1 MEMGIPVAEIVAG
14 LKERNCI
21 FFLGPGLVLDKEGGL
36 LQSGLIDYFKEKQL
50 EIEEDLD
57 NLYSCKKQAKA
68 RAQVYIKE
76 YYRDNGQLN
85 EMLKQLAR
93 IPCHLYISIN
103 PDLFMK
109 QALED
114 YGVEHEFEYYV
125 KDQPPAEVTNPSA
138 QNPLLYNLFGS
149 IDNQQS
155 LVFSYEDLIQY
166 LFSIIRDFKLPQNLR
181 SNLEHSLYF
190 IFLGFDFEKWYLK
203 LLLKLFL
210 LDETKLPIAAES
222 GTGTQGKL
230 RTFYVGHY
238 GVEFV
243 EQNVA
248 EYIKRVYDEC
258 DQQGLLRAI
267 KEKTQPSIQ
276 EEIKVLI
283 NNDELE
289 EALDRLYKALE
300 QMSDEFFEG
309 KDENK
314 QDLLNEL
321 DIQISRLSRSEKDLR
336 KGLILEE
343 AARIEKNK
351 ITDALLTTVR
361 NLFG

>member
-1 MEMGIPVAEIVAG
+1 MGIPVTEIVAG

-21 FFLGPGLVLDKEGGL
+21 FFLGPGLALNKEGGP
-36 LQSGLIDYFKEKQL
+36 LQAGLIHYFKEKKL

-57 NLYSCKKQAKA
+57 NLYSCKKQAKT
-68 RAQVYIKE
+68 RAHVFIKE

-85 EMLKQLAR
+85 DMLKQLAR

-109 QALED
+109 QALEG
-114 YGVEHEFEYYV
+114 YGVKHEFQYYV
-125 KDQPPAEVTNPSA
+125 KDQPPAEVTNPTA
-138 QNPLLYNLFGS
+138 ENPLLYNLFGS
-149 IDNQQS
+149 IENQQS

-222 GTGTQGKL
+222 GTGTQDKL

-238 GVEFV
+238 GLEFV
-243 EQNVA
+243 EHNVG
-248 EYIKRVYDEC
+248 EYIKSLYDEC
-258 DQQGLLRAI
+258 DKQNLLRAL
-267 KEKTQPSIQ
+267 KENTQPSIQ

-283 NNDELE
+283 NNDEIE

-300 QMSDEFFEG
+300 QMGEEFFAG

-314 QDLLNEL
+314 QDILNEL
-321 DIQISRLSRSEKDLR
+321 DIQVGKLSRSEKQLR
-336 KGLILEE
+336 KGLISEEE
-343 AARIEKNK
+343 AGIEKNK
-351 ITDALLTTVR
+351 ITDALLTNVG

>member
-1 MEMGIPVAEIVAG
+1 MGIPVAEIVAG

-21 FFLGPGLVLDKEGGL
+21 FFLGPGLALDKEGGP

-57 NLYSCKKQAKA
+57 NLYSCKKQAKT
-68 RAQVYIKE
+68 RAHIFIKE
-76 YYRDNGQLN
+76 YYRDNGHLN
-85 EMLKQLAR
+85 DMLKQLAR

-114 YGVEHEFEYYV
+114 YGVEHEFESYV
-125 KDQPPAEVTNPSA
+125 KDQPPAEVTNPTA
-138 QNPLLYNLFGS
+138 EKPLLYNLFGS

-181 SNLEHSLYF
+181 SSLEHSLYF

-222 GTGTQGKL
+222 GPGTQGKL

-238 GVEFV
+238 GLEFV
-243 EQNVA
+243 EHNVA
-248 EYIKRVYDEC
+248 EYIQCLYDEC
-258 DQQGLLRAI
+258 DKQKLLRAI
-267 KEKTQPSIQ
+267 KDKTQPSIQ
-276 EEIKVLI
+276 EEIKNLI

-289 EALDRLYKALE
+289 EALDRSYKALE
-300 QMSDEFFEG
+300 QVSEEFFAG

-314 QDLLNEL
+314 QDSLNEL
-321 DIQISRLSRSEKDLR
+321 DIQISRLSRSEKELR
-336 KGLILEE
+336 KGLISEE

-351 ITDALLTTVR
+351 ITEALLTIVG

>member
-1 MEMGIPVAEIVAG
+1 MGIPVAEIVGG

-21 FFLGPGLVLDKEGGL
+21 FFLGPGLALNKVGGL
-36 LQSGLIDYFKEKQL
+36 LQCGLIDYFKEKQL

-57 NLYSCKKQAKA
+57 NLYSCKNQAKT
-68 RAQVYIKE
+68 RAHLYIKE

-85 EMLKQLAR
+85 DMLKQLAR

-103 PDLFMK
+103 PDLLMK
-109 QALED
+109 QALEG
-114 YGVEHEFEYYV
+114 YGVEHEFAYYV
-125 KDQPPAEVTNPSA
+125 KEHTREDVTDPTLEK
-138 QNPLLYNLFGS
+138 PLLYNLFGS
-149 IDNQQS
+149 IDDPKS

-181 SNLEHSLYF
+181 SNLERSHYF

-210 LDETKLPIAAES
+210 LDENRLPIAAES

-230 RTFYVGHY
+230 RTFYMGHY
-238 GVEFV
+238 GLEFV
-243 EQNVA
+243 EENVA
-248 EYIKRVYDEC
+248 DYIKRLHDEC
-258 DQQGLLRAI
+258 DGQGVLRTI

-276 EEIKVLI
+276 EEIKDLI
-283 NNDELE
+283 NKDELE
-289 EALDRLYKALE
+289 EALDRVYKALE
-300 QMSDEFFEG
+300 QMSEEVLKG

-314 QDLLNEL
+314 QDVLNEL
-321 DIQISRLSRSEKDLR
+321 DIQISRLSRSEKELR
-336 KGLILEE
+336 KGLISEE

-351 ITDALLTTVR
+351 ITDALLTNVG

>member
-1 MEMGIPVAEIVAG
+1 MGIPVAEIVAG
-14 LKERNCI
+14 LNERNCI
-21 FFLGPGLVLDKEGGL
+21 FFLGPGLSLDKEGGP
-36 LQSGLIDYFKEKQL
+36 LQSRLINYFKEKQL
-50 EIEEDLD
+50 DIEEDLD
-57 NLYSCKKQAKA
+57 NLYSCRKQART
-68 RAQVYIKE
+68 RAHVYIKE

-85 EMLKQLAR
+85 DMLKQLAR

-125 KDQPPAEVTNPSA
+125 KDQPSEDVAKPTAE
-138 QNPLLYNLFGS
+138 NPLLYNLFGS
-149 IDNQQS
+149 IDDQQS

-181 SNLEHSLYF
+181 SNLEQSHYF

-210 LDETKLPIAAES
+210 LDENKLPIAAES

-238 GVEFV
+238 GLEFV
-243 EQNVA
+243 EHNVGD
-248 EYIKRVYDEC
+248 YIQFLYDEC
-258 DQQGLLRAI
+258 DKQGLLRVI
-267 KEKTQPSIQ
+267 KEKTQSSIQ
-276 EEIKVLI
+276 AEIKDLI
-283 NNDELE
+283 NNGELE

-300 QMSDEFFEG
+300 PMSEEFFVG

-314 QDLLNEL
+314 QDILNEL

-336 KGLILEE
+336 KGLVLEE

-351 ITDALLTTVR
+351 ITEALLSIVQK
-361 NLFG
+361 LFG